1 MFNRDEIEEK
11 ILQSIEASSSPKRA
25 RKKKKYRDKIDEN
38 DVQTS
43 IITWL
48 KKNYPEVLFKC
59 DGTTGMKMSIG
70 MAMKQK
76 RLGGIVK
83 DFPDFSLYK
92 KSGNYA
98 ALFLE
103 LKRPGI
109 QIYKEDGT
117 YYKNE
122 HHINQSSTLQKLI
135 TEGYASSFGIGF
147 EHSTKLITAYL
158 QGDWELFEKEKIV

>member
-122 HHINQSSTLQKLI
+122 HRRICK
-135 TEGYASSFGIGF
+135 
-147 EHSTKLITAYL
+147 
-158 QGDWELFEKEKIV
+158 

>member
-1 MFNRDEIEEK
+1 MFNRDEIEDQ
-11 ILQSIEASSSPKRA
+11 ILQSIETSRPQRTK
-25 RKKKKYRDKIDEN
+25 KKKKYRDKLDEN
-38 DVQTS
+38 DVQIS
-43 IITWL
+43 LVAWL
-48 KKNYPEVLFKC
+48 KKHHPEILFKC

-92 KSGNYA
+92 KSGAYSG
-98 ALFLE
+98 LFLE

-122 HHINQSSTLQKLI
+122 HHISQSATLQKL
-135 TEGYASSFGIGF
+135 TAEGYASSFGIGF
-147 EHSTKLITAYL
+147 EHATRLITAYL
-158 QGDWELFEKEKIV
+158 LGNFEVFEKEKIL